1 MGDVFVVIE
10 HRQGDIRD
18 VNWEMLNLA
27 SQIAP
32 ELEGQVVSVL
42 LGNGV
47 DDIAE
52 KLSGACDQVLYI
64 EDDLVKEF
72 NADKYQKVL
81 SSLIDEHKPKMVLV
95 GHTAQGVDLAPA
107 LAVEKDLPYLTELVS
122 LSIQEQKPVAERQYY
137 QGKVNAEFTFNE
149 AETYLFTVRET
160 AFEPIEPAQKG
171 QVEKKDCPLKEDI
184 TYRKFIEYQ
193 EAEVGDV
200 DITQSDVLVGVGRGV
215 REDKNM
221 PAMEELAKLLSADM
235 CGSRA
240 AVDAGW
246 LPHDRQ
252 VGTSG
257 KSVKPKLYFAVG
269 ISGAFQHLAGI
280 KGAKTVIAINKD
292 PNAPIF
298 AEADYGIVDDLF
310 KVVPKLNEK
319 LNEMKG

>member
-1 MGDVFVVIE
+1 
-10 HRQGDIRD
+10 
-18 VNWEMLNLA
+18 
-27 SQIAP
+27 
-32 ELEGQVVSVL
+32 
-42 LGNGV
+42 
-47 DDIAE
+47 
-52 KLSGACDQVLYI
+52 
-64 EDDLVKEF
+64 
-72 NADKYQKVL
+72 
-81 SSLIDEHKPKMVLV
+81 
-95 GHTAQGVDLAPA
+95 
-107 LAVEKDLPYLTELVS
+107 
-122 LSIQEQKPVAERQYY
+122 
-137 QGKVNAEFTFNE
+137 
-149 AETYLFTVRET
+149 
-160 AFEPIEPAQKG
+160 
-171 QVEKKDCPLKEDI
+171 
-184 TYRKFIEYQ
+184 
-193 EAEVGDV
+193 
-200 DITQSDVLVGVGRGV
+200 
-215 REDKNM
+215 
-221 PAMEELAKLLSADM
+221 M